1 MCVCVCCVR
10 ELQLC
15 SQAIRSFM
23 LILVIE
29 NIADG
34 HKVINA
40 HNGVIA
46 RFGFLVWIDNRN
58 PNAIAFFFWNTKKG
72 KTKQNMQ
79 RSHWNPSLGFLL
91 PNLSYFGFSCSLCVP
106 PRSSSITTPPLFSN
120 SLCIGAIF
128 RPFQINVHFS
138 ACYMVQMIFGKYG
151 LWIHTVWKLDE
162 HHALH
167 CTRAHVKGV
176 CALRP

>member
-1 MCVCVCCVR
+1 MCVCVR

-23 LILVIE
+23 LISVIE

-58 PNAIAFFFWNTKKG
+58 PNAIVSRFSFQ
-72 KTKQNMQ
+72 KQNMQ

-91 PNLSYFGFSCSLCVP
+91 PNLSYFSFLFIHFTSLSSPRFTLNLSFKFSLVSRVV
-106 PRSSSITTPPLFSN
+106 LFP
-120 SLCIGAIF
+120 
-128 RPFQINVHFS
+128 PFQIIVHFN
-138 ACYMVQMIFGKYG
+138 ACYMVQMISENSDHEFEQLQQTGG
-151 LWIHTVWKLDE
+151 TIRR
-162 HHALH
+162 
-167 CTRAHVKGV
+167 TRAHMCTV
-176 CALRP
+176 CVVSIHMYVCMWM